1 MGVDSYLKEEV
12 AKSLKR
18 CNEHTNDL
26 ARIKKE
32 IENNKLISELYIK
45 TFKLY
50 VTKDDADFIKV
61 EFGDSLEYF
70 NRREDAKLK
79 CNSIQKKTSEL
90 YKQLSNTQTYL
101 DLEISNYIALKKKLS
116 WFTGEEYE

>member
-12 AKSLKR
+12 AKSLKK

-32 IENNKLISELYIK
+32 IENNKLTAELYIK
-45 TFKLY
+45 TFKLDT
-50 VTKDDADFIKV
+50 TKGDPNFIKI
-61 EFGDSLEYF
+61 EYGDSLEYF
-70 NRREDAKLK
+70 NKREDVKFK
-79 CNSIQKKTSEL
+79 CHDIQKKTSEL

-101 DLEISNYIALKKKLS
+101 DLEISNYIALKKKH
-116 WFTGEEYE
+116 

>member
-12 AKSLKR
+12 AKSLKK

-32 IENNKLISELYIK
+32 IENNKLTAELYIK

-50 VTKDDADFIKV
+50 TTKDDPNFIKI
-61 EFGDSLEYF
+61 EYGDSLEYF
-70 NRREDAKLK
+70 NRREDVKFK
-79 CNSIQKKTSEL
+79 CHDIQKKTSEL